1 MVVKYFKIM
10 RKLFL
15 LLMLLFISVGKV
27 FPSEPIDFVSC
38 KKLSETQ
45 ITLLTSLQGLA
56 ARAQQPF
63 FLEIGAY
70 EIWLKHLLGNEL
82 RFKENSFEE
91 ILDKYMQYAKGY
103 VLCDTNNIVVAVAA
117 SIPHDA
123 VVVTPE
129 TEQLVVSRGLKLKLN
144 VRGKDEAWLWEY
156 INRNLVHYNR
166 NGIVQPT
173 GKKPYSMADYAI
185 AKKLIV
191 INEKD
196 KPEQTKRFYSLIE
209 SNSPRLGWGS
219 PFGDEKR
226 DVGLAAQFGL
236 YTLPT
241 GNTMNLSFFEALKS
255 WKLSKLPKRVVKAP
269 KTDVNKHYVM
279 IMMSDG
285 DNLNWH
291 YSGLVAKGK
300 YKDHP
305 AASKYPISWM
315 YPPLL
320 KDISPVVHDYY
331 LRSLPAS
338 HSMIGGVSGAG
349 YTFPS
354 QHKDVNR
361 FAALTNQKMK
371 ESGMD
376 YLVIMDFLDFRT
388 KQKELLSGMMQQMP
402 DVKGL
407 YYMDYGNYAKWKG
420 DVYFIGDKPVISMK
434 YRLWKPMDPLEKIA
448 ETINNAPRNPYSTDG
463 YSAVV
468 VHAWSYDMGEVER
481 FIQMLKPD
489 VELINAEQMMEMIGK
504 NLKK

>member
-1 MVVKYFKIM
+1 MKTFKHLIFS
-10 RKLFL
+10 FL
-15 LLMLLFISVGKV
+15 LLFFITGGVHATSKV
-27 FPSEPIDFVSC
+27 DYVNC
-38 KKLSETQ
+38 RKLSDDQ
-45 ITLLTSLQGLA
+45 ITLLATLQGLS
-56 ARAQQPF
+56 ARAENPF
-63 FLEIGAY
+63 FLEIGVSNF
-70 EIWLKHLLGNEL
+70 WLKHLKKNQI
-82 RFKENSFEE
+82 RFQEKCFEE
-91 ILDKYMQYAKGY
+91 IVNFYIQYASGY
-103 VLCDTNNIVVAVAA
+103 VLCDSDNIVVAVAA
-117 SIPHDA
+117 SIPHNA
-123 VVVTPE
+123 VVVTAE
-129 TEQLVVSRGLKLKLN
+129 TEQIVKGKGLVKKLD
-144 VRGKDEAWLWEY
+144 VRKKNEAWLWEFVNKN
-156 INRNLVHYNR
+156 IKHYNLK
-166 NGIVQPT
+166 GIVQPT

-185 AKKLIV
+185 LKKHIV

-196 KPEQTKRFYSLIE
+196 NPEQTRRFYGLIE

-219 PFGDEKR
+219 PFGEEKK

-241 GNTMNLSFFEALKS
+241 GNTMNLSFFESLKT
-255 WKLSKLPKRVVKAP
+255 WKPTRLPKRSVKAP
-269 KTDVNKHYVM
+269 KPNANKHYVM

-291 YSGLVAKGK
+291 FTGLTNKSK

-305 AASKYPISWM
+305 AAPKYPISWM

-320 KDISPVVHDYY
+320 KDIAPVVHDYY

-354 QHKDVNR
+354 QHKDLNR
-361 FAALTNQKMK
+361 FASLTNLKMR

-376 YLVIMDFLDFRT
+376 CLVIMDFLDFRT
-388 KQKELLSGMMQQMP
+388 KQKALLSDMMQHMP

-407 YYMDYGNYAKWKG
+407 YYMDYGNYAKWNG
-420 DVYFIGDKPVISMK
+420 DVYFIGDKPVISFR

-448 ETINNAPRNPYSTDG
+448 DLINKAPRNPYSSEG

-481 FIQMLKPD
+481 FIKMLNSD
-489 VELINAEQMMEMIGK
+489 VELINAEQMMLMVSE
-504 NLKK
+504 NLKE

>member
-1 MVVKYFKIM
+1 MKYSYKIS
-10 RKLFL
+10 LIL
-15 LLMLLFISVGKV
+15 LICLMHQGIYAITTV
-27 FPSEPIDFVSC
+27 DYVSC
-38 KKLSETQ
+38 KKLTDDQ
-45 ITLLTSLQGLA
+45 ITLLATLQGLA
-56 ARAQQPF
+56 ARTGKPF
-63 FLEIGAY
+63 FLETGGSD
-70 EIWLKHLLGNEL
+70 IWIKHLE
-82 RFKENSFEE
+82 ENQVRSQEKSYEAIIDTYIHF
-91 ILDKYMQYAKGY
+91 ASGY
-103 VLCDTNNIVVAVAA
+103 VLCDADNIVVAVAA
-117 SIPHDA
+117 SIPHNA

-129 TEQLVVSRGLKLKLN
+129 TQQIVMVKGLVNKLD
-144 VRGKDEAWLWEY
+144 VRKKNEVWLWDY
-156 INRNLVHYNR
+156 VNQHLKHYNLK
-166 NGIVQPT
+166 GIVQPT

-185 AKKLIV
+185 LNKHIV

-196 KPEQTKRFYSLIE
+196 KPEQTKRFYGLIE

-219 PFGDEKR
+219 PFGDEKK
-226 DVGLAAQFGL
+226 DVGLGAQFGL

-241 GNTMNLSFFEALKS
+241 GNTMNLSFFETLKN
-255 WKLSKLPKRVVKAP
+255 WEPAKMPKRNVRAP
-269 KTDVNKHYVM
+269 KTDANKHYVM

-291 YSGLVAKGK
+291 FSGLINKAK

-305 AASKYPISWM
+305 AASQYPVSWM

-320 KDISPVVHDYY
+320 KDIAPVVHDYY

-354 QHKDVNR
+354 QHKDLNR
-361 FAALTNQKMK
+361 YAALTNQKLK
-371 ESGMD
+371 ESAMD

-388 KQKELLSGMMQQMP
+388 KQQDLLGSMMKQMP

-420 DVYFIGDKPVISMK
+420 DVYFINGKPVISFK

-448 ETINNAPRNPYSTDG
+448 ALINEAPRNPYSADG

-481 FIQMLKPD
+481 FIQMLNRD
-489 VELINAEQMMEMIGK
+489 VELINAEQMMQMISK
-504 NLKK
+504 NIKQ